1 MFCRKCGKELSD
13 NAKFCNRCGTPVI
26 KDNKEDANLDNEIQ
40 QQKVEV
46 VHNIPVTEWEES
58 NNYET
63 DNVEQTNV
71 DDNKETEDIEQ
82 TDINDS
88 NKTDNLEQDEVDN
101 NKETEDLEQNNLDSN
116 KETDDSEKT
125 DQEKLDELLLAEI
138 HRQYEATHPNEHNEE
153 TDEVKEANTDNKE
166 KSDNSAETDNND
178 SDETATENYAAYYR
192 PTENPTNSENS
203 NAKSTT
209 NEVKQPE
216 DNEEKEKFVYE
227 YSTGRMVAS
236 VLLTIFVFLFAFNSC
251 VIFAVRNLVTKT
263 NVEDYFINVDVGN
276 FQVTSSNAK
285 APSDGTTVVGD
296 VDSLGQHVMD
306 LMGDEIVNK
315 YEISET
321 EMTDFLSDEEI
332 ETAIG
337 DIYYYHLQDVLGE
350 DGANKV
356 TSKNFVNIF
365 KNHASKVEEILGCS
379 FDDKDYEIM
388 DSKFTYGFL
397 QNMPTSIVLYAKYP
411 IKTIKI
417 LVSSKMLWL
426 NICLFIIF
434 SLIILLINKLNL
446 HYTSKFVIKGVD
458 IAVGII
464 FIGIIIG
471 LFHHGTDIFPIVK
484 WTFLLIIAGLVVVEG
499 IDYLKE
505 KARKLLDENDDSNT
519 EQN

>member
-1 MFCRKCGKELSD
+1 M
-13 NAKFCNRCGTPVI
+13 
-26 KDNKEDANLDNEIQ
+26 
-40 QQKVEV
+40 
-46 VHNIPVTEWEES
+46 
-58 NNYET
+58 
-63 DNVEQTNV
+63 
-71 DDNKETEDIEQ
+71 
-82 TDINDS
+82 
-88 NKTDNLEQDEVDN
+88 
-101 NKETEDLEQNNLDSN
+101 
-116 KETDDSEKT
+116 
-125 DQEKLDELLLAEI
+125 
-138 HRQYEATHPNEHNEE
+138 
-153 TDEVKEANTDNKE
+153 KEANTDNKE
-166 KSDNSAETDNND
+166 KSGNSAETDIND
-178 SDETATENYAAYYR
+178 SNETATENYAAYYR

-263 NVEDYFINVDVGN
+263 NIEDYFINVDVGN

-321 EMTDFLSDEEI
+321 EMTDYLSDEEI

-426 NICLFIIF
+426 NICLFVIF
-434 SLIILLINKLNL
+434 GLIILLINKLNL
-446 HYTSKFVIKGVD
+446 HYTSKFVTKGIE
-458 IAVGII
+458 IALVII
-464 FIGIIIG
+464 FIGILIG
-471 LFHHGTDIFPIVK
+471 LFHYGTDIFPIVK
-484 WTFLLIIAGLVVVEG
+484 WTFLIIVFIVCGIVVEV
-499 IDYLKE
+499 IEYLKE
-505 KARKLLDENDDSNT
+505 KVHKFLFDENDDSNT

>member
-1 MFCRKCGKELSD
+1 MFCRKCGKELSN
-13 NAKFCNRCGTPVI
+13 NAKFCNKCGTPVI
-26 KDNKEDANLDNEIQ
+26 KDNKIESNLDNETPQ
-40 QQKVEV
+40 QEVEV
-46 VHNIPVTEWEES
+46 VYNIPVTELEES
-58 NNYET
+58 NNNET

-71 DDNKETEDIEQ
+71 DDNKETKDIEQ

-88 NKTDNLEQDEVDN
+88 NETDNLEQVEVDN
-101 NKETEDLEQNNLDSN
+101 NKETEDLEQNNLDDN

-153 TDEVKEANTDNKE
+153 TDEVKEANTDNKK
-166 KSDNSAETDNND
+166 KSDNSAETDIND

-192 PTENPTNSENS
+192 PTENPINSENS

-276 FQVTSSNAK
+276 FQVTSSNTKEVSNDAI
-285 APSDGTTVVGD
+285 
-296 VDSLGQHVMD
+296 SLGQHVMD
-306 LMGDEIVNK
+306 LMGDKLVDK
-315 YEISET
+315 YDISET
-321 EMTDFLSDEEI
+321 DMTDYLSDEEI
-332 ETAIG
+332 EEAIG

>member
-26 KDNKEDANLDNEIQ
+26 KDNKIESNLDNETPQ
-40 QQKVEV
+40 QEVEV
-46 VHNIPVTEWEES
+46 VYNIPVTEFEES
-58 NNYET
+58 NNNET

-209 NEVKQPE
+209 NEVKQPK

-251 VIFAVRNLVTKT
+251 VIFAVRNLVTKA
-263 NVEDYFINVDVGN
+263 NIEDYFINVDVGN

-285 APSDGTTVVGD
+285 ETSNDAI
-296 VDSLGQHVMD
+296 SLGQHVMD
-306 LMGDEIVNK
+306 LMGDKLVDK
-315 YEISET
+315 YDISET
-321 EMTDFLSDEEI
+321 DMTDYLSDEEI
-332 ETAIG
+332 EEAIG
-337 DIYYYHLQDVLGE
+337 DIYYYHLLDILGE
-350 DGANKV
+350 NDADKV
-356 TSKNFVNIF
+356 TSKDFVNIF
-365 KNHASKVEEILGCS
+365 KNHTSKVKEILGCS
-379 FDDKDYEIM
+379 FDDKDYETM

-411 IKTIKI
+411 VKTIKI

-426 NICLFIIF
+426 NICLFVIF
-434 SLIILLINKLNL
+434 GLIILLINKLNL
-446 HYTSKFVIKGVD
+446 HYTSKFVTKGIE
-458 IAVGII
+458 IALVII
-464 FIGIIIG
+464 FIGILIG
-471 LFHHGTDIFPIVK
+471 LFHYGADIFPIVK
-484 WTFLLIIAGLVVVEG
+484 WTFLIIVFIVCGIVVEV
-499 IDYLKE
+499 IEYLKE
-505 KARKLLDENDDSNT
+505 KVHKFLFDENDDSNT

>member
-1 MFCRKCGKELSD
+1 MICSKCGKELSE

-26 KDNKEDANLDNEIQ
+26 INDNQGSNTDDNE
-40 QQKVEV
+40 KVK
-46 VHNIPVTEWEES
+46 NSEE
-58 NNYET
+58 T
-63 DNVEQTNV
+63 T
-71 DDNKETEDIEQ
+71 
-82 TDINDS
+82 
-88 NKTDNLEQDEVDN
+88 NLEQ
-101 NKETEDLEQNNLDSN
+101 KEQD
-116 KETDDSEKT
+116 
-125 DQEKLDELLLAEI
+125 KLNELLLKEI
-138 HRQYEATHPNEHNEE
+138 RRQYEATHP
-153 TDEVKEANTDNKE
+153 
-166 KSDNSAETDNND
+166 SDNTNEAAD
-178 SDETATENYAAYYR
+178 STSKSEYYYKK
-192 PTENPTNSENS
+192 ENPTYSVRS
-203 NAKSTT
+203 NIESTANKS
-209 NEVKQPE
+209 KQT
-216 DNEEKEKFVYE
+216 DDKKEKKFVYG
-227 YSTGRMVAS
+227 YSTGRLVAS
-236 VLLTIFVFLFAFNSC
+236 VLLTIFIVIFAFNSC

-263 NVEDYFINVDVGN
+263 NIEDYFINVDVGN

-321 EMTDFLSDEEI
+321 EMTDYLSDEEI

-379 FDDKDYEIM
+379 FDNKDYEIM

-411 IKTIKI
+411 VKTIKI

-426 NICLFIIF
+426 NICLFVIF

-446 HYTSKFVIKGVD
+446 HYTSKFVIKGID

-471 LFHHGTDIFPIVK
+471 FFHHGTDIFPIVK
-484 WTFLLIIAGLVVVEG
+484 WTFLLIIAGLVVVES

>member
-1 MFCRKCGKELSD
+1 MRQRTSD

-26 KDNKEDANLDNEIQ
+26 KDNKIESNLDNETPQ
-40 QQKVEV
+40 QEVEV
-46 VHNIPVTEWEES
+46 VYNIPVTELEES
-58 NNYET
+58 NNNET

-101 NKETEDLEQNNLDSN
+101 NKETDG
-116 KETDDSEKT
+116 SEKT

-138 HRQYEATHPNEHNEE
+138 HRQYDATHPNENNEKTNEVEE
-153 TDEVKEANTDNKE
+153 TNTDNKE

-178 SDETATENYAAYYR
+178 SDKTATENYAAYYR
-192 PTENPTNSENS
+192 PTKNPTNSENS
-203 NAKSTT
+203 NVKSNS
-209 NEVKQPE
+209 NEIKQPE
-216 DNEEKEKFVYE
+216 DNEEKKKFVYE

-321 EMTDFLSDEEI
+321 EMTDYLSDEEI
-332 ETAIG
+332 EEAIG

-356 TSKNFVNIF
+356 TSKDFVNIF
-365 KNHASKVEEILGCS
+365 KNHTSKVEEILGCS

>member
-26 KDNKEDANLDNEIQ
+26 KDNKIESNLDNETPQ
-40 QQKVEV
+40 QEVEV
-46 VHNIPVTEWEES
+46 VYNIPVTELEES
-58 NNYET
+58 NNNET

-88 NKTDNLEQDEVDN
+88 NETDNLEQDEVDN

-116 KETDDSEKT
+116 KETDDSEKI

-138 HRQYEATHPNEHNEE
+138 HRQYDATHPNENNEE
-153 TDEVKEANTDNKE
+153 TDEVEETNNDNKE
-166 KSDNSAETDNND
+166 KSDNSAETDIND
-178 SDETATENYAAYYR
+178 SNETATENYAAYYR
-192 PTENPTNSENS
+192 PTKNPTNSENS

-321 EMTDFLSDEEI
+321 EMTDFLSDKEI
-332 ETAIG
+332 EEAIG
-337 DIYYYHLQDVLGE
+337 DIYYDHFTDVLE
-350 DGANKV
+350 
-356 TSKNFVNIF
+356 SKNTYRVTATNFVDIF
-365 KNHASKVEEILGCS
+365 RNHKDKVKEKLDLS
-379 FDDKDYEIM
+379 FDDEDYNIM
-388 DSKFTYGFL
+388 QKKFHYGFL
-397 QNMPTSIVLYAKYP
+397 SEMPTSAFLYAKYP
-411 IKTIKI
+411 VSTVKT

-426 NICLFIIF
+426 NICLFAIFSVIIYAVNKFNLDYTITFVVFSMAFGIVFLLLTIIF
-434 SLIILLINKLNL
+434 GILHHGPNFSPLFIRTFLIILAIILIP
-446 HYTSKFVIKGVD
+446 
-458 IAVGII
+458 
-464 FIGIIIG
+464 IGIM
-471 LFHHGTDIFPIVK
+471 F
-484 WTFLLIIAGLVVVEG
+484 
-499 IDYLKE
+499 LKE
-505 KARKLLDENDDSNT
+505 KIHDFLSN
-519 EQN
+519 